1 MSGALPRSEAHRTR
15 SELNP
20 QRGNPFASTDS
31 AYFPKYEDDLVVAC
45 YTESCTGYLFEDS
58 RIRPKPLEMLQQL
71 MISDDPVVRFRGSGV
86 ETRTQRGKL
95 SNSMIAEQNSI
106 EKSC

>member
-1 MSGALPRSEAHRTR
+1 MSGALPRSETHRTR
-15 SELNP
+15 SELDP
-20 QRGNPFASTDS
+20 GRENPFKSTDT
-31 AYFPKYEDDLVVAC
+31 ADFPKYEDDLVVARHTKTC
-45 YTESCTGYLFEDS
+45 SGYLFEDS